1 MSIFSLHEQAA
12 ILRSEAQIQEVT
24 KTATEVPVT
33 QQKTKTWIMCAVSLP
48 EEKNPK
54 TTLVEQLCQKHQ
66 ALINMDARLGPQP
79 AHPPGNIICHP
90 GK

>member
-33 QQKTKTWIMCAVSLP
+33 Q
-48 EEKNPK
+48 
-54 TTLVEQLCQKHQ
+54 
-66 ALINMDARLGPQP
+66 
-79 AHPPGNIICHP
+79 
-90 GK
+90 